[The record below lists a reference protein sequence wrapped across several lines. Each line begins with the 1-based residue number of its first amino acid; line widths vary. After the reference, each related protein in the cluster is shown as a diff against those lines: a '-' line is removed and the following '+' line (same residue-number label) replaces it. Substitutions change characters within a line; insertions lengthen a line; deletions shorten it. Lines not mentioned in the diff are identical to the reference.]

1 MLTTAPRNLNAVQ
14 LMLLKLFN
22 RDMTTEETKE
32 IEHLLL
38 NYLDDKLQKQLD
50 IDMVA
55 KKITQKDL
63 DKQLN
68 KSNRIKQMN

>member
-1 MLTTAPRNLNAVQ
+1 MR
-14 LMLLKLFN
+14 LKLFN
-22 RDMTTEETKE
+22 RDMTTEEIKE

-50 IDMVA
+50 IDMAA
-55 KKITQKDL
+55 KNITQKDL

-68 KSNRIKQMN
+68 KSNRTKRSIIA

>member
-14 LMLLKLFN
+14 LILLKLFN

-50 IDMVA
+50 IDMAA
-55 KKITQKDL
+55 KNITQKDL

-68 KSNRIKQMN
+68 KSNRTKN